1 MIPPRR
7 QRGAILIVSLIFLV
21 LITIFVISWVNMS
34 SADLRIVGNL
44 QNKMTMVQAAQQGI
58 EEQISNIANFD
69 PPTARNITVNST
81 PVAVTA
87 PQCLGTSPAPGY
99 TAVASITLF
108 DTRWTISATAT
119 DPVTGGTATLT
130 QGVRIRLPT
139 NFCP

>member
-1 MIPPRR
+1 MKRR
-7 QRGAILIVSLIFLV
+7 QRGAVLIVSLVFLM
-21 LITIFVISWVNMS
+21 LITMFVVSWANMTS
-34 SADLRIVGNL
+34 GDLRIVGNL

-58 EEQISNIANFD
+58 EETISSIGNFD
-69 PPTARNITVNST
+69 PPTARNITVNNT